1 MKKSKIRQ
9 IIREHIKLLTEQ
21 NSGQFIEPFNGLVP
35 YNFSNYSGPNVP
47 IGASSPVD
55 SEGNSYIDSNGDNWS
70 TRLSYG
76 GGPAANCGNPLK
88 TDIGIVVSGGV
99 YFGAEA
105 FWTVIEYAFN
115 VGFEEDADGFVV
127 DKFSGRGP
135 QEIGAD
141 WEDLWGYGFKDEIM
155 NLPEEYRD
163 LGSRE
168 DYPVYEYTIGSYD
181 YEMANISISVKKE
194 DPQVESLARDIH
206 KKYEE
211 KYGEGKES
219 SYRPRFPMAYSHE
232 EDKLVTPEEAI
243 PKDDWKESLSGKE

>member
-1 MKKSKIRQ
+1 MSWTNILKERVQNQPNSDDISFMKEMLNEVISKVGGIY
-9 IIREHIKLLTEQ
+9 
-21 NSGQFIEPFNGLVP
+21 GLVP
-35 YNFSNYSGPNVP
+35 KQISDYKYEGFPAGYYYSP
-47 IGASSPVD
+47 
-55 SEGNSYIDSNGDNWS
+55 
-70 TRLSYG
+70 
-76 GGPAANCGNPLK
+76 
-88 TDIGIVVSGGV
+88 
-99 YFGAEA
+99 EA
-105 FWTVIEYAFN
+105 VIEYAFN

-141 WEDLWGYGFKDEIM
+141 WEDLWGAGVKDEIM